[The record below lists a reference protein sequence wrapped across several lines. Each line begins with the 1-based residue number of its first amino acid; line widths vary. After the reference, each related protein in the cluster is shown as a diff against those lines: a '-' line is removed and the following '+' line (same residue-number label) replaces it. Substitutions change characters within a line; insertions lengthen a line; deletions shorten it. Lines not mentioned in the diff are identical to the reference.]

1 MLFDL
6 RGAGRRKTVQV
17 TYIFLAFLMGGG
29 LVLFGIGGS
38 GLGGGLLDALSGSN
52 GGSTGNGAYQKRV
65 DQLVAQTRTHPKDAG
80 TWADLAR
87 ARFQLASV
95 PEDFD
100 ANTGTWKPSGK
111 RVLTQAADAW
121 QRHLKLAG
129 NKPDDGVAGL
139 MVQAYGPTGLN
150 QPAQAVSAQEVITE
164 ARPTSATFARL
175 AVLAY
180 DAGQTRKG
188 DLASQKALSL
198 SDKDLRPSLKSQLD
212 AAKQQAAQGASGTGA
227 NATPAPSVS
236 PTGSSGGSS
245 KSSKSGS
252 KKGSKQGSS
261 GK

>member
-6 RGAGRRKTVQV
+6 RGGGRRRTVQV
-17 TYIFLAFLMGGG
+17 TYIFLAFLIGGG

-52 GGSTGNGAYQKRV
+52 GGSTGSGAYQKRV
-65 DQLVAQTRTHPKDAG
+65 DQMVSETRTHPKSSGA
-80 TWADLAR
+80 WADLAR

-95 PEDFD
+95 PDDFD
-100 ANTGTWKPSGK
+100 ANTGAWNADGK
-111 RVLTQAADAW
+111 RVLAQAADAW
-121 QRHLKLAG
+121 QRHLDLAG
-129 NKPDDGVAGL
+129 KHPDDGVAGL
-139 MVQAYGPTGLN
+139 MVQAYGPTGLDE
-150 QPAQAVSAQEVITE
+150 PAKAVAAQEVITE

-198 SDKDLRPSLKSQLD
+198 SDKDLRATLKSQLD
-212 AAKQQAAQGASGTGA
+212 AAKQQAAQSGAAAT
-227 NATPAPSVS
+227 ATPGATPSGS
-236 PTGSSGGSS
+236 GSSSS
-245 KSSKSGS
+245 KKSKSGS
-252 KKGSKQGSS
+252 KKGSGKGSS